1 MCVSDK
7 SNRKSKVNGNE
18 STYNDW
24 LPRSFE
30 VLQGFNELVSYV
42 VNLLPSAA
50 VHEDNKDKHVLD
62 HTDAWFLFYIWF
74 PAFLAAVLSV
84 HSVVEATI
92 LWLFVSMRKEEV
104 MMSQT
109 DRKKKKNKFVIKERG
124 ILSDSQTW
132 LEGIYSSVYIHC
144 IFVFWVLNKWAIK
157 IPPL

>member
-7 SNRKSKVNGNE
+7 SNPNPKSKVNGNE

-24 LPRSFE
+24 PPRSFE
-30 VLQGFNELVSYV
+30 VLQGLNELVSYV

-74 PAFLAAVLSV
+74 SAFLAAVLSA

-109 DRKKKKNKFVIKERG
+109 DRKKKKTS
-124 ILSDSQTW
+124 LSLRKGGLFQIARHD
-132 LEGIYSSVYIHC
+132 
-144 IFVFWVLNKWAIK
+144 
-157 IPPL
+157 